1 MRIPSDLTAD
11 PSPRR
16 RHRARWWIVG
26 FVVVLIVLLVSLRS
40 LAGLYTDSLWF
51 SSVGYHNVFSTLL
64 VIKLGLFGVF
74 GAIFFAVLWV
84 NLVVCDRIAGHDIVL
99 AQEDELVRRY
109 QQYVR
114 PYAGR
119 IYVALAFVL
128 ALIGAS
134 GTIGQWNNWILF
146 RHGGNFGV
154 TDPQFHKDVGFY
166 VFKLPFLT
174 FVVDWTL
181 AILIVT
187 LAVSVVFH
195 YFNGGIQPQRGLPR
209 VRPPVKAHIS
219 VLLALIALDK
229 AAGYVLQR
237 WSLVN
242 AQDGYVNGAG
252 YTDVHARLPAELL
265 LVYVSIFAAAI
276 LLFNI
281 RRQGWTLPVLAVGIW
296 AFVALVV
303 GIIYPALLQ
312 ALKVTPAQSSLE
324 APYIQ
329 RNITATRDA
338 YDLNNVQGAHS
349 SRPTRPSARA
359 RRSWPAHHRQHPP
372 VGPRPLDL
380 AADVPAPA
388 GDQVVL
394 HVPVARRRP
403 LHARGPAHAGADRR
417 ARDLGRE
424 PAVPVVGQHPPAVH
438 PRQRRGRGAGQPDQ
452 LEQPGLR
459 RAGRCRRPRRM
470 GMPAITQPNVY
481 FGLGET
487 GYVVANTKQ
496 PRGRLPAERQ
506 RVESH
511 YKGTGGVQLSS
522 LFTRAAF
529 ALRLG
534 DFNLLISSQITD
546 KSRIMFVRDPVAM
559 AQKAAPFLS
568 FDHDPYAVINDGH
581 IDWVVDGYTTTSNY
595 PYSQNASTQQVAVGS
610 NLPGSYNYVRN
621 SVKVVIDAY
630 SGQMTFYDVD
640 PNDPILQAYSAA
652 FPHMFTPLSKM
663 SPQLQAHLR
672 YPPDIFSI
680 QSAIYGRYHLT
691 NPQAFYAASN
701 AWQLSPTAGAGPQS
715 QALLAE
721 NTYNNQGQLVSTT
734 PARMA
739 PQYQVYSLPGTPP
752 TEQVFTVSDGF
763 VPASQSTLSGTN
775 QNFNLT
781 AWMVGLSD
789 PAHYGQL
796 NLYETPQGT
805 TGPANADAEISA
817 NNDGVVGHHAAGPAR
832 VGGAAGRDADGP
844 DRQLDGVPA
853 AALRGGD
860 DQPAAPAG
868 VRGRRARQDRGD
880 RHVAVGRALRRLQDD
895 RHGAHGP
902 RVPSTGTVPAAVA
915 SILQPAQTD
924 YTNAQTALKAG
935 NLAQYQADIQLMEQ
949 ADQQAQQ
956 VLGTPRRA
964 RRRRPRPRPRRR
976 RRSRGRSRSKDG
988 TRPPRPST
996 DDHGADEHR
1005 AERSGARRPRRR
1017 RWPRRRRRCR
1027 GRCRHRGSEPADGP
1041 ASSRLRPAAAGP
1053 MMAGAKRATK
1063 GGARWDCST
1072 RSRHRR
1078 PRRPRRPRTRR
1089 PRARRRSTRHRPR
1102 RRPTG
1107 MLRDLGAAFYAT
1119 KTGRAT
1125 PTTDADI
1132 ERLVAA
1138 LQQHESEHGRSRW
1151 PPSPPRPP
1159 RRRPRRGRGRR
1170 GRPSAPAAPAG
1181 GRPAS
1186 PPPPPPTAQ
1195 TL

>member
-1 MRIPSDLTAD
+1 MRIPSDLTTD

-16 RHRARWWIVG
+16 RHRARWWLIG
-26 FVVVLIVLLVSLRS
+26 FVVILVILLVSLRS

-74 GAIFFAVLWV
+74 GAIFFAILWV

-154 TDPQFHKDVGFY
+154 TDPQFHKDIGFY
-166 VFKLPFLT
+166 VFDLPFLT

-187 LAVSVVFH
+187 LAVSLVFH
-195 YFNGGIQPQRGLPR
+195 YFNGGIQPQRGLPL

-252 YTDVHARLPAELL
+252 YTDVHARLPAETL
-265 LVYVSIFAAAI
+265 LVYVSVFAAAI

-338 YDLNNVQGAHS
+338 YNLNDVAVHSFPATTTISASQAVLATPTIANIRQWDPDPSISLQTFLRLQSIRSYYTFPSLGVDRYTASGALTPVLVGVRQISSGNVPSPSWVNIHLQYTHGNGAAVALANQTNSANPVFAVQGVPPQS
-349 SRPTRPSARA
+349 SN
-359 RRSWPAHHRQHPP
+359 
-372 VGPRPLDL
+372 
-380 AADVPAPA
+380 
-388 GDQVVL
+388 
-394 HVPVARRRP
+394 
-403 LHARGPAHAGADRR
+403 
-417 ARDLGRE
+417 
-424 PAVPVVGQHPPAVH
+424 
-438 PRQRRGRGAGQPDQ
+438 
-452 LEQPGLR
+452 GL
-459 RAGRCRRPRRM
+459 
-470 GMPAITQPNVY
+470 PAITQPSVY
-481 FGLGET
+481 FSLGES
-487 GYVVANTKQ
+487 GYVVVNSKQ
-496 PRGRLPAERQ
+496 TEVDYEQNGTSVQ
-506 RVESH
+506 SH
-511 YKGTGGVQLSS
+511 YEGGGGVQLSS
-522 LFTRAAF
+522 IFTRAAF

-534 DFNLLISSQITD
+534 DFNLLISSQITN

-559 AQKAAPFLS
+559 AQKAAPFLT
-568 FDHDPYAVINDGH
+568 FDHDPYAVINNGH
-581 IDWVVDGYTTTSNY
+581 IDWVVDGYTTTANY
-595 PYSQNASTQQVAVGS
+595 AYSQNPSSQQVAVGS
-610 NLPGSYNYVRN
+610 NLPPSYNYVRN
-621 SVKVVIDAY
+621 SVKVIIDAY
-630 SGQMTFYDVD
+630 SGKMTFYDAD
-640 PNDPILQAYSAA
+640 PKDPILQAYSAA
-652 FPHMFTPLSKM
+652 FPNMFVPLSKL

-691 NPQAFYAASN
+691 NAQAFYAANN

-739 PQYQVYSLPGTPP
+739 PQYQVYALPNTNPSQ
-752 TEQVFTVSDGF
+752 QVFTVSDGF
-763 VPASQSTLSGTN
+763 VPASQSTLSGSN

-789 PAHYGQL
+789 PGHYGQL
-796 NLYETPQGT
+796 DLYETPQGA

-817 NNDGVVGHHAAGPAR
+817 DPTVSKDISLLDQRGSQVLLGETLMVPVANSMVYLRPLYVAATTNPQPQLAYVVAVLGKNVKIDGSLQAVLGDLLQTTVTLPTGSG
-832 VGGAAGRDADGP
+832 
-844 DRQLDGVPA
+844 GVP
-853 AALRGGD
+853 
-860 DQPAAPAG
+860 
-868 VRGRRARQDRGD
+868 
-880 RHVAVGRALRRLQDD
+880 
-895 RHGAHGP
+895 
-902 RVPSTGTVPAAVA
+902 SSGTVPAAVA
-915 SILQPAQTD
+915 GYLQQAQAD
-924 YTNAQTALKAG
+924 YDNALAALKAD
-935 NLAQYQADIQLMEQ
+935 NLATFQTDIQAMAQ
-949 ADQQAQQ
+949 QITQAQQ
-956 VLGTPRRA
+956 VLSPGASSTTTTTTTTLPKIK
-964 RRRRPRPRPRRR
+964 PGKT
-976 RRSRGRSRSKDG
+976 STKSSSTSTTTSSRSTSTTVPTSTG
-988 TRPPRPST
+988 PS
-996 DDHGADEHR
+996 G
-1005 AERSGARRPRRR
+1005 
-1017 RWPRRRRRCR
+1017 
-1027 GRCRHRGSEPADGP
+1027 GSSTTSSTV
-1041 ASSRLRPAAAGP
+1041 ASAAASG
-1053 MMAGAKRATK
+1053 
-1063 GGARWDCST
+1063 
-1072 RSRHRR
+1072 
-1078 PRRPRRPRTRR
+1078 
-1089 PRARRRSTRHRPR
+1089 
-1102 RRPTG
+1102 
-1107 MLRDLGAAFYAT
+1107 
-1119 KTGRAT
+1119 
-1125 PTTDADI
+1125 
-1132 ERLVAA
+1132 
-1138 LQQHESEHGRSRW
+1138 
-1151 PPSPPRPP
+1151 
-1159 RRRPRRGRGRR
+1159 
-1170 GRPSAPAAPAG
+1170 
-1181 GRPAS
+1181 
-1186 PPPPPPTAQ
+1186 
-1195 TL
+1195 